1 MSRSEIGAV
10 VLATALLGAVMP
22 AAADPIAAGPVSAE
36 MLGALEAEQMMMFG
50 GTDLWRA
57 GGFLHGGFAWAP
69 DGLAQDGLVLKVL
82 AGAGTYQY
90 RTGATQVY
98 AAHMLGAVTPGWIV
112 RHDRFIAV
120 AYAGPDI
127 QYHWTLPA
135 DPGNALRGTH
145 AGVRLGIETW
155 WEPLP
160 DTMVKAAG
168 SWSTVGGSYALQAAC
183 GWRAFET
190 VFGGVYVGPELQ
202 AFGDDTYRQL
212 RAGVHFTAW
221 RLGPYEWSAGLGWVT
236 DSDDRAG
243 AYVRL
248 GMLTKQ

>member
-1 MSRSEIGAV
+1 MSRSGIGAV
-10 VLATALLGAVMP
+10 ALATALLGAV
-22 AAADPIAAGPVSAE
+22 ASASADPMPAGPVSAE
-36 MLGALEAEQMMMFG
+36 MLAALEADQIMMFG

-90 RTGATQVY
+90 RNGTTQIY
-98 AAHMLGAVTPGWIV
+98 AAHALGTVAPGWIF

-135 DPGNALRGTH
+135 DLGNPLRGTH

-168 SWSTVGGSYALQAAC
+168 SWSSVGGSYALQAAF
-183 GWRAFET
+183 GWRVLEPL
-190 VFGGVYVGPELQ
+190 FGGVYVGPELQ

-212 RAGVHFTAW
+212 RAGVHVTAW
-221 RLGPYEWSAGLGWVT
+221 RLGPYEWSAGMGWVT

-248 GMLTKQ
+248 GVLTKQ